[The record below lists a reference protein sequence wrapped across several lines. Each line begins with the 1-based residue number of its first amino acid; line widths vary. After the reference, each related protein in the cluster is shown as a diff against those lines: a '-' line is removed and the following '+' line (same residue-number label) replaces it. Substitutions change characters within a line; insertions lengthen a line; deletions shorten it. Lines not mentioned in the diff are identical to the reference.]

1 MAIRVFILFLI
12 FSNITNAQ
20 LAFDDVASQ
29 IGVNYSY
36 GDSEY
41 GGGVSFADFDNDG
54 WDDLTYA
61 SESGVDI
68 YFFKNVEGVF
78 NLVTFNGISNTNK
91 AKQVIWVDYDNDGD
105 KDFFVTAIEGK
116 NAFYSN
122 DGEMNFTDI
131 SSTIGIFQTDLFSY

>member
-41 GGGVSFADFDNDG
+41 GGGVSFADFDNDSDVSLNFFRSFFAQMNSVANIANPTG
-54 WDDLTYA
+54 ITIIAGPGVKNNMQPINTTEMPIKNIA
-61 SESGVDI
+61 SFRI
-68 YFFKNVEGVF
+68 C
-78 NLVTFNGISNTNK
+78 L
-91 AKQVIWVDYDNDGD
+91 
-105 KDFFVTAIEGK
+105 
-116 NAFYSN
+116 
-122 DGEMNFTDI
+122 
-131 SSTIGIFQTDLFSY
+131 